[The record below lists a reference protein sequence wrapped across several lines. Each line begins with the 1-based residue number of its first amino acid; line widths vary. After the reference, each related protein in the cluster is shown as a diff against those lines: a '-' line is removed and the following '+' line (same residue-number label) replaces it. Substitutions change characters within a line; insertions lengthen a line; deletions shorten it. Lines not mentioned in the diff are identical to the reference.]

1 VKGCVNCQVMK
12 LLLTKKI
19 WEVWYGTWTSI
30 HLVYVRISGKGIN
43 MYWLAYI

>member
-12 LLLTKKI
+12 LLLTKEI